1 VSLFARLPLSLR
13 FGLSKVFMM
22 GDIFKDDTTQKG
34 WTGVSVLGSMV
45 HMFYDYIGDQ
55 AILTHNV

>member
-1 VSLFARLPLSLR
+1 
-13 FGLSKVFMM
+13 MM

-45 HMFYDYIGDQ
+45 YMFYDYIGD
-55 AILTHNV
+55 